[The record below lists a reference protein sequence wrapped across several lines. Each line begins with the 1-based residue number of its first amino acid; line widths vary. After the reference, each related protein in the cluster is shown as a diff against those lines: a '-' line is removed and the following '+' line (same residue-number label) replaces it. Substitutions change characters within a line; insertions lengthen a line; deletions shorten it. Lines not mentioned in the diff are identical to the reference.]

1 MSNYRRRGYRG
12 GSRPENGFLRNLRY
26 EAPKEG
32 LGKLLEKLS
41 EWGGAFLGV
50 VAGATAARR
59 GLPLS
64 TELVAGTGVVLGAA
78 VGAGAKAAVTAALDT
93 IKNRRASARDVSVG
107 DVSRDIEQIIDMLD
121 RNHQA
126 QLKLLDLIRD
136 NHARLATVLAGASPG
151 LLQRING
158 QFGGARRAIEEACS
172 LVRLSQDSLRG
183 YLRTIGA
190 T

>member
-1 MSNYRRRGYRG
+1 
-12 GSRPENGFLRNLRY
+12 
-26 EAPKEG
+26 
-32 LGKLLEKLS
+32 
-41 EWGGAFLGV
+41 
-50 VAGATAARR
+50 
-59 GLPLS
+59 
-64 TELVAGTGVVLGAA
+64 
-78 VGAGAKAAVTAALDT
+78 
-93 IKNRRASARDVSVG
+93 
-107 DVSRDIEQIIDMLD
+107 MLD

-136 NHARLATVLAGASPG
+136 NHARLAALLAGASPG

-158 QFGGARRAIEEACS
+158 QFAGARRAIEESCS